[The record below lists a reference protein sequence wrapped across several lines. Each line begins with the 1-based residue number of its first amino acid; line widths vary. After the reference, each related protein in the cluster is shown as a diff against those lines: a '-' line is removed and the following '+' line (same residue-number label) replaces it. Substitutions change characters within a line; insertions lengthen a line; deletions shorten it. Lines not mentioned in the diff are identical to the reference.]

1 MSAATETLGQELE
14 RAALYAIRRAWEDLN
29 GTLFKWQL
37 VPPRF
42 ELVDARA
49 RLGRFRSAERVLELS
64 RVLLLEH
71 GWGELV
77 EVLKHE
83 MAHQYVAEL
92 LLVSEEATH
101 GPLFRK
107 VCEERGIDARPT
119 GIPAASEQGPA
130 HAHVLERIAKLLALA
145 ESSNEHEAAAAMSA
159 AQRMMLKYNLDLA
172 LSGGAPSY
180 GFRHLG
186 TPTGRVSEAQRI
198 LAGILSDHFFV
209 ETIWVPVWR
218 PREGKRGS
226 VLEVCGAP
234 ENLELAEYVRAF
246 LLHTAERLFREY
258 RRASGGRAGKRST
271 FVAGVMTGFRDRLER
286 ERKKSQRE
294 GLVWVGDAQLASFFK
309 ARHPRVR
316 WTRHAVGHGSEAY
329 ARGREA
335 GEKIIFHRGIRAKTG
350 QGAVRLLPPAKS

>member
-1 MSAATETLGQELE
+1 MSATSESLSQELE
-14 RAALYAIRRAWEDLN
+14 RAALRAVRRSWEDLN

-37 VPPRF
+37 SPPHF

-49 RLGRFRSAERVLELS
+49 RLGRFRSHERVIELS

-71 GWGELV
+71 GWGTLV

-83 MAHQYVAEL
+83 MAHQYVAEVL
-92 LLVSEEATH
+92 HVSDEPMH

-107 VCEERGIDARPT
+107 VCDERGIDAQ
-119 GIPAASEQGPA
+119 PAGVPSASEQGPA
-130 HAHVLERIAKLLALA
+130 HAHLLERIAKLLALA
-145 ESSNEHEAAAAMSA
+145 ESPNQHEAAAAMSA
-159 AQRMMLKYNLDLA
+159 AQRLMLKYNLDLA
-172 LSGGAPSY
+172 IAGGAPSY

-218 PREGKRGS
+218 AREGKRGS
-226 VLEVCGAP
+226 VLEACGAP
-234 ENLELAEYVRAF
+234 ENLELAEYVHAF
-246 LLHTAERLFREY
+246 LTQTAERLYREY

-286 ERKKSQRE
+286 ERKKSQQE
-294 GLVWVGDAQLASFFK
+294 GLVWVGDAQLGAFFK
-309 ARHPRVR
+309 KRHPRVR

-329 ARGREA
+329 VRGREA
-335 GEKIIFHRGIRAKTG
+335 GEKIIFHRGIRAKSAATG
-350 QGAVRLLPPAKS
+350 PRLLPPAKG